1 MPTQSPTERE
11 LLIDV
16 QLGNIQDARNKLGE
30 IVVRINE
37 LKKAYKEL
45 TAEEKKAEVTTGE
58 YTKSINLLNT
68 DKSSL
73 LKTIRELTIA
83 QRQETLNLK
92 AADDSIIGM
101 RGSLA
106 ALKDQYVRLG
116 QAAREGIGGTDLL
129 GKIKK
134 LNDEVSKAEQSMGVF
149 SRNVGNYK
157 SGFNGL
163 ANSINQVARE
173 MPNFAQSATIGFMAL
188 SNNLPIL
195 ADEIQRVRKANA
207 LLVADGKPTVSVFKQ
222 IATAV
227 FSWQSALITAI
238 SLSVIFAK
246 EIVGIITG
254 TKELTEQDKK
264 LIESQEDINVGLHE
278 SSNAWAAYRG
288 EITDTEAA
296 LDNIAFKNKTALDKI
311 SKDTKTATEDILGFG
326 NQLKTGLAVFVE
338 APLTSMI
345 TSVTGL
351 FGGNSFGA
359 EVNARVQT
367 EAFQNE
373 LKGDKEKKQLLL
385 LRQLSADKKLQDA
398 IDSHLKKIQDLRTSS
413 IADEYKR
420 EQQAAL
426 DNYNRAVK
434 DNEKQG
440 GSFKITRAANAEAY
454 YEYLATLDV
463 IEIKNNDKIAKA
475 KKETNDKAKK
485 AQEEHNELMLE
496 LERQYR
502 KMVIDVD
509 FDGFAQ
515 EVEAETERY
524 NNEIEDFKLAKEEKL
539 KEHVKGSKEY
549 VQIQTAYNKI
559 IEQAYKQHEENLT
572 DIRTKEAKRRNDVR
586 KKADEADAK
595 FTSDAY
601 KAELENT
608 KSSHDQ
614 AVANAINTTTDKKK
628 LGVELYNIEV
638 QDYLDRIALA
648 EKYNNNPDVQKANK
662 GLAEFKLKNPAGTT
676 EKAIKEDPNKIRKAT
691 IDAAINAAK
700 ETVNAVSKI
709 KQDAIDRDLKRELTA
724 IQRNADGQDRILEN
738 RLKNGIISEGQYN
751 DAKQKLNEET
761 AAKELEANRKAFEQ
775 KKRLDTAT
783 AITNGALAITNILAQ
798 VIDPTFTQSLKMIAI
813 AAAVASTATQVAV
826 IQSQKFALGGKVNGK
841 SHAEGGVMIEAE
853 GGEGMINK
861 NSMRSTQ
868 VMQAIGTPSQ
878 IASAINMS
886 GGGISWETGASIN
899 SPNRNMFNSMSEN
912 STITYSQM
920 AALLNNHANSIN
932 SKKVVILESE
942 ITRTQN
948 KVKNYETSGRF

>member
-1 MPTQSPTERE
+1 MPIQSPTERE

-30 IVVRINE
+30 IVVKINE
-37 LKKAYKEL
+37 LKKGYKGL
-45 TAEEKKAEVTTGE
+45 SDQQKQSEVTTGE

-106 ALKDQYVRLG
+106 ALKDEYIRLG
-116 QAAREGIGGTDLL
+116 KAAREGIGGTDLL

-163 ANSINQVARE
+163 SNSINQVTRE
-173 MPNFAQSATIGFMAL
+173 LPNFAQSATIGFMAL

-195 ADEIQRVRKANA
+195 ADEIQRVRQANA

-222 IATAV
+222 IATSI
-227 FSWQSALITAI
+227 FSWQSALITVI
-238 SLSVIFAK
+238 SLSVIYAK
-246 EIVGIITG
+246 EIGNFIFG
-254 TKELTEQDKK
+254 TKKATESTDAQAKAQEKLNQEIQDYIDLVDNVNKQRRVDVLGNVINGADAAYSSLVDLKEALESYQKQLDQLRVKRTDMGDYFLVTDEDKK
-264 LIESQEDINVGLHE
+264 SFEEQKKNLQ
-278 SSNAWAAYRG
+278 SNIDLLQA
-288 EITDTEAA
+288 EI
-296 LDNIAFKNKTALDKI
+296 DKRTKKK
-311 SKDTKTATEDILGFG
+311 KDTTKKDAED
-326 NQLKTGLAVFVE
+326 
-338 APLTSMI
+338 
-345 TSVTGL
+345 
-351 FGGNSFGA
+351 
-359 EVNARVQT
+359 
-367 EAFQNE
+367 
-373 LKGDKEKKQLLL
+373 
-385 LRQLSADKKLQDA
+385 
-398 IDSHLKKIQDLRTSS
+398 
-413 IADEYKR
+413 
-420 EQQAAL
+420 
-426 DNYNRAVK
+426 
-434 DNEKQG
+434 
-440 GSFKITRAANAEAY
+440 
-454 YEYLATLDV
+454 
-463 IEIKNNDKIAKA
+463 
-475 KKETNDKAKK
+475 AKK

-572 DIRTKEAKRRNDVR
+572 DIRTKEAQRRNDVR

-595 FTSDAY
+595 FTADAY

-614 AVANAINTTTDKKK
+614 AVASAINTITDKKK

-676 EKAIKEDPNKIRKAT
+676 EKAIKEDPDKIRKAT

-700 ETVNAVSKI
+700 ETVDAVSKI

-761 AAKELEANRKAFEQ
+761 AAKELEANRKAFEE

-783 AITNGALAITNILAQ
+783 AIANGALAITNILAQ

-886 GGGISWETGASIN
+886 GGGISWETGATLN
-899 SPNRNMFNSMSEN
+899 SPNRNMFNNRSEN

-942 ITRTQN
+942 ITKTQN
-948 KVKNYETSGRF
+948 KVKAYETSGRF

>member
-30 IVVRINE
+30 IVVKINQIKKGYSELSSE
-37 LKKAYKEL
+37 LKKNESI
-45 TAEEKKAEVTTGE
+45 TGE
-58 YTKSINLLNT
+58 YTKRINLLNT

-106 ALKDQYVRLG
+106 ALKDEYIRLG
-116 QAAREGIGGTDLL
+116 KAAREGIGGTDLL
-129 GKIKK
+129 AKISK
-134 LNDEVSKAEQSMGVF
+134 LNAEVSKAEQSMGVF

-163 ANSINQVARE
+163 SNSINQVARE

-195 ADEIQRVRKANA
+195 ADEIKRVRDANA
-207 LLVADGKPTVSVFKQ
+207 LLVASGKPTVSVFKQ

-238 SLSVIFAK
+238 SLSVIYAK
-246 EIVGIITG
+246 EIESFITG
-254 TKELTEQDKK
+254 VETLTEAQKK
-264 LIESQEDINVGLHE
+264 SAKQQEENILSVNKNINAYKVFKGELSESE
-278 SSNAWAAYRG
+278 AAYSDLIDEMSSGLTDIQKASAEKIASINGFFNTLFTNIMGGFGAVRG
-288 EITDTEAA
+288 ETIRYIDEAKERARAAAEEQILINKFINEANGKA
-296 LDNIAFKNKTALDKI
+296 LDIANDYRQKVREL
-311 SKDTKTATEDILGFG
+311 
-326 NQLKTGLAVFVE
+326 
-338 APLTSMI
+338 
-345 TSVTGL
+345 
-351 FGGNSFGA
+351 
-359 EVNARVQT
+359 R
-367 EAFQNE
+367 NE
-373 LKGDKEKKQLLL
+373 Q
-385 LRQLSADKKLQDA
+385 
-398 IDSHLKKIQDLRTSS
+398 
-413 IADEYKR
+413 IADELKR
-420 EQQAAL
+420 EIAKL
-426 DNYNRAVK
+426 
-434 DNEKQG
+434 NEQRRVAKENVATE
-440 GSFKITRAANAEAY
+440 FTDTAIANDAKAEIDKAFNIQI
-454 YEYLATLDV
+454 ELAT
-463 IEIKNNDKIAKA
+463 KKHNDKLDKA
-475 KKETNDKAKK
+475 DKEANDKAKK
-485 AQEEHNELMLE
+485 AQEEHNKLMLE

-509 FDGFAQ
+509 FDGFAE

-549 VQIQTAYNKI
+549 VQIETAYNKI
-559 IEQAYKQHEENLT
+559 IKQAYKQHEENLT

-595 FTSDAY
+595 FTDDAY

-608 KSSHDQ
+608 KSLHDQ

-648 EKYNNNPDVQKANK
+648 KKYNNNPDVQKANK

-676 EKAIKEDPNKIRKAT
+676 EKAIKEDPDKIRKAT
-691 IDAAINAAK
+691 IDAAINAAR
-700 ETVNAVSKI
+700 ETVDAVSKI

-761 AAKELEANRKAFEQ
+761 AAKELEANRKAFEE

-783 AITNGALAITNILAQ
+783 AIANGALAITNILAQ

-886 GGGISWETGASIN
+886 GGGISWETGATLN
-899 SPNRNMFNSMSEN
+899 SPNRNMFNSRSEN

-942 ITRTQN
+942 ITKTQN
-948 KVKNYETSGRF
+948 KVKAYETSGRF

>member
-1 MPTQSPTERE
+1 MPIQSPTERE

-37 LKKAYKEL
+37 LKKAYKEK
-45 TAEEKKAEVTTGE
+45 TAEEKKSEVTTGE

-68 DKSSL
+68 DKASL

-106 ALKDQYVRLG
+106 ALKDEYIRLDK
-116 QAAREGIGGTDLL
+116 AAREGIGGTDLL

-134 LNDEVSKAEQSMGVF
+134 LNDEVSEAEQSMGVF

-163 ANSINQVARE
+163 SNSINQVTRE
-173 MPNFAQSATIGFMAL
+173 LPNFAQSASIGFMAL

-195 ADEIQRVRKANA
+195 ADEIQRIRQANA
-207 LLVADGKPTVSVFKQ
+207 LLVADGQPTVSVFKQ
-222 IATAV
+222 IAKSI

-238 SLSVIFAK
+238 SLSVIYAK
-246 EIVGIITG
+246 EIQEIFTG
-254 TKELTEQDKK
+254 TKVLTEEEKK
-264 LIESQEDINVGLHE
+264 LIEEQ
-278 SSNAWAAYRG
+278 
-288 EITDTEAA
+288 
-296 LDNIAFKNKTALDKI
+296 KNLQTAI
-311 SKDTKTATEDILGFG
+311 FE
-326 NQLKTGLAVFVE
+326 TGLAWDVHNGKITE
-338 APLTSMI
+338 AEA
-345 TSVTGL
+345 VTKKLAREYGKEIIKIKDTTKKETDAL
-351 FGGNSFGA
+351 FGIWNRFKNNLA
-359 EVNARVQT
+359 A
-367 EAFQNE
+367 
-373 LKGDKEKKQLLL
+373 LLGSQGTTADNL
-385 LRQLSADKKLQDA
+385 LQIQLSAMDNKRRKLE
-398 IDSHLKKIQDLRTSS
+398 QDLVLKQNNELSKLAVENANKLAKELENARKSE
-413 IADEYKR
+413 IDREYALEKKAISDKRDLAYEAEGLATKDPIEFR
-420 EQQAAL
+420 EQARL
-426 DNYNRAVK
+426 IDKIY
-434 DNEKQG
+434 KQEL
-440 GSFKITRAANAEAY
+440 KNAE
-454 YEYLATLDV
+454 LKHNK
-463 IEIKNNDKIAKA
+463 EIAKIKKEADDKA
-475 KKETNDKAKK
+475 KKE
-485 AQEEHNELMLE
+485 QEEHNKLMLE

-539 KEHVKGSKEY
+539 KEQVKGSKEY
-549 VQIQTAYNKI
+549 VEVETAYNKI

-572 DIRTKEAKRRNDVR
+572 DIRTKEAQRRNDVR
-586 KKADEADAK
+586 KKTDEADAK

-614 AVANAINTTTDKKK
+614 AVANAINTITDKKK

-648 EKYNNNPDVQKANK
+648 EKYNDNPDVQKANK

-676 EKAIKEDPNKIRKAT
+676 EKAIKEDPDKIRKLA

-700 ETVNAVSKI
+700 ETADAVSKI

-761 AAKELEANRKAFEQ
+761 AAKELEANRKAFEE

-783 AITNGALAITNILAQ
+783 AIANGALAITSILAQ
-798 VIDPTFTQSLKMIAI
+798 YPKFDYGIAAAIAI
-813 AAAVASTATQVAV
+813 GAAVASTATQVAV

-886 GGGISWETGASIN
+886 GGGISWEQGATLN
-899 SPNRNMFNSMSEN
+899 SPNRNMFNSRSEN

-942 ITRTQN
+942 ITKTQN
-948 KVKNYETSGRF
+948 KVKAYETSGRF